1 MLEIIKQL
9 ALDAAEKG
17 ADFCVGTVTK
27 AAPLTIRL
35 EEGLELTEAF
45 LVLTEDVLQAEETGR
60 SKNRCRR
67 RLLPSFPSKSPTA
80 AQTAPFS
87 PAASLHLFSSAAI
100 SISITAQQNILS
112 GVVISAQSFGRMPYL
127 RRA

>member
-45 LVLTEDVLQAEETGR
+45 LVLTEDVLQAEETGSIQIEGGSWRAYRLKR
-60 SKNRCRR
+60 SRA
-67 RLLPSFPSKSPTA
+67 LQA
-80 AQTAPFS
+80 GEAVADGG
-87 PAASLHLFSSAAI
+87 
-100 SISITAQQNILS
+100 QQYL
-112 GVVISAQSFGRMPYL
+112 VLGRV
-127 RRA
+127 RKEG

>member
-27 AAPLTIRL
+27 AAPLTIRVEFGGDRV

-45 LVLTEDVLQAEETGR
+45 LVLTEDVLQAEETGSIQIEGGSWRAYRLKR
-60 SKNRCRR
+60 SRALQAGEAVA
-67 RLLPSFPSKSPTA
+67 LLRA
-80 AQTAPFS
+80 DGG
-87 PAASLHLFSSAAI
+87 
-100 SISITAQQNILS
+100 QQYL
-112 GVVISAQSFGRMPYL
+112 VLGRV
-127 RRA
+127 RKEG

>member
-45 LVLTEDVLQAEETGR
+45 LVLTED
-60 SKNRCRR
+60 CRQR
-67 RLLPSFPSKSPTA
+67 KRAVYRLRA
-80 AQTAPFS
+80 AA
-87 PAASLHLFSSAAI
+87 
-100 SISITAQQNILS
+100 
-112 GVVISAQSFGRMPYL
+112 GVHID
-127 RRA
+127 

>member
-45 LVLTEDVLQAEETGR
+45 LVLTEDVLQAEETGSIQIEGGSWRAYRLKR
-60 SKNRCRR
+60 SRALQAVA
-67 RLLPSFPSKSPTA
+67 LLRA
-80 AQTAPFS
+80 DGG
-87 PAASLHLFSSAAI
+87 
-100 SISITAQQNILS
+100 QQYL
-112 GVVISAQSFGRMPYL
+112 VLGRV
-127 RRA
+127 RKEG

>member
-45 LVLTEDVLQAEETGR
+45 LVLTEDVLQAEETGSIQIEGWQLACISTEAKQSFAGR
-60 SKNRCRR
+60 RGGGTAAGRR
-67 RLLPSFPSKSPTA
+67 RTA
-80 AQTAPFS
+80 
-87 PAASLHLFSSAAI
+87 I
-100 SISITAQQNILS
+100 
-112 GVVISAQSFGRMPYL
+112 FGAWESTKGRIG
-127 RRA
+127 